1 VLAITAYLKG
11 NTAAWFELTIQEYLE
26 KGHVSKCKELVKKTF
41 SYYNEFERR
50 LKEAFSN
57 LDKARD

>member
-1 VLAITAYLKG
+1 MR
-11 NTAAWFELTIQEYLE
+11 EYLE

-50 LKEAFSN
+50 FKEAFSN